1 MHHHINIELSIRFTS
16 KWHAGSGEG
25 NPLLERQIRK
35 DGRGRPYI
43 PGSTL
48 KGVIRENCEKL
59 SNTLGLPD
67 PPSDPHQSDL
77 SIRDTFYPLDQLA
90 SPVDRL
96 FGNKYQGGEL
106 YFRDARLR
114 DEAPYQCL
122 SQQSR
127 ICRHRRLGTA
137 KDRHLFTSEYA
148 APLTLQT
155 TIDGYHRHLRCFDQG
170 EPPLAYCLLIAG
182 IMITRRI
189 GGDKS
194 TGGGRV
200 AIAFDSIRY
209 NDAPLDQTIVFDY
222 LNDKEIVH
230 ETLSH

>member
-1 MHHHINIELSIRFTS
+1 MRHHIKIELSIRFIS

-25 NPLLERQIRK
+25 NLVLDRQIRK
-35 DGRGRPYI
+35 DVRGWPYM

-59 SNTLGLPD
+59 SNTLGFPD

-77 SIRDTFYPLDQLA
+77 TIQDTFYPLDQLD

-96 FGNKYQGGEL
+96 FGNKYQSGEL
-106 YFRDARLR
+106 FFRDARLKS
-114 DEAPYQCL
+114 EPPYQYL

-127 ICRHRRLGTA
+127 ICKYRRLGTA
-137 KDRHLFTSEYA
+137 KDQHLFASEYA
-148 APLTLQT
+148 APLTLT
-155 TIDGYHRHLRCFDQG
+155 TCIDGYHRNLRCFDDDD
-170 EPPLAYCLLIAG
+170 PPLAYCLLIAG

-194 TGGGRV
+194 TGRGRV
-200 AIAFDSIRY
+200 EIKLDSILY
-209 NDAPLDQTIVFDY
+209 NDHPLDKTIVFDY
-222 LNDKEIVH
+222 LDREIVN